1 MSGIPESSTGRSPT
15 GQLVLDLA
23 VSLWKQLLQIR
34 ALQVAQQLS
43 EESISTVCRSSCGS
57 PEKKKHENIF
67 HTIFRPYLNSGGNRA
82 DTSSFLIGMSFN
94 LNRSLKLVEILLVS
108 GTLRPSAASSSC
120 SSCRFEPLFGLSF
133 SGLFGLQEMTAL
145 KIGQMFAASHLNLS
159 LVELILLPVVLL
171 SSVGWLVG
179 WELFSPPSL
188 WVKRSSKDRGLNVV
202 VDRVGGVGG
211 GGRRVKR
218 LRVALV
224 VVLGAVVVLLVVDD
238 DLVNVFF
245 SSSFS

>member
-1 MSGIPESSTGRSPT
+1 MSGIPESSTGRSST

-57 PEKKKHENIF
+57 PEKKKKHENIF

-145 KIGQMFAASHLNLS
+145 KIS
-159 LVELILLPVVLL
+159 
-171 SSVGWLVG
+171 
-179 WELFSPPSL
+179 
-188 WVKRSSKDRGLNVV
+188 
-202 VDRVGGVGG
+202 
-211 GGRRVKR
+211 KR
-218 LRVALV
+218 LQ
-224 VVLGAVVVLLVVDD
+224 LLT
-238 DLVNVFF
+238 
-245 SSSFS
+245 